1 MSKHSSMGDINLQKY
16 YIVTRPT
23 RLSDMQFDDI
33 DDEDANWKQ
42 KAQDLQMR
50 RWRKIKNRLV

>member
-1 MSKHSSMGDINLQKY
+1 MGDINLQKY